1 MSYDCFE
8 NTWMGNERPVVWLLW
23 STSEALRIPICALL
37 SPHPSP
43 PTPSTHTHTPLLPWC
58 LFSFCVSLID
68 FSRFCTVSFLRLENF
83 HAWVGYLR
91 LLALNLRYWPDSCLV
106 WSLLCIRNIKLVCF
120 CCFSGCVFFCCG
132 ICWCIL
138 YIFSLSFW
146 RFGLYV
152 SLADKKRTLYGRMFL
167 KSVAIN
173 FAVFIRPE
181 HLHIQRAPFFFF
193 FLLFPRPPPHPPA
206 CQCAALHLIAWKCP
220 YKPCVCLS
228 PLLSF
233 LWDIAQSLC
242 DILSY
247 IAVVN
252 FSHWPSTW
260 FASHFLPFSLIGCV
274 T

>member
-1 MSYDCFE
+1 
-8 NTWMGNERPVVWLLW
+8 MGNERPVVWLLW

-173 FAVFIRPE
+173 FCRIYPSWTLA
-181 HLHIQRAPFFFF
+181 HTTCPFF
-193 FLLFPRPPPHPPA
+193 LF
-206 CQCAALHLIAWKCP
+206 
-220 YKPCVCLS
+220 LS
-228 PLLSF
+228 PLPPTPPPPSLSMC
-233 LWDIAQSLC
+233 S
-242 DILSY
+242 
-247 IAVVN
+247 
-252 FSHWPSTW
+252 
-260 FASHFLPFSLIGCV
+260 FAFNRLKVSI
-274 T
+274 